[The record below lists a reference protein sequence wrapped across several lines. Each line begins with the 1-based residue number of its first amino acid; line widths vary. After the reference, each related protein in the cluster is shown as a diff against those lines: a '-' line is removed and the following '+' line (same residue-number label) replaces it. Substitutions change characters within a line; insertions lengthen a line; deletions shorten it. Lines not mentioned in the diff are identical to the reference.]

1 MHSRTNMN
9 WIERLWFFVFL
20 FRQTP
25 PVFRWPRPE
34 LRHDWHGRGRW
45 RGRLWPRR
53 RPRPP
58 RRRRRLLGRSLF
70 LRNLLQVSTPAEPS
84 QENMH
89 QDRLES
95 VSTSPRNDNFVA
107 NLSIEMSALG
117 LNVAYLPSASVVG
130 RSWRLF
136 FDTLKMNMC
145 HDNWALPR
153 LILSEVSKHKAWK

>member
-34 LRHDWHGRGRW
+34 LRHDWHGWGRW

-107 NLSIEMSALG
+107 NLSIELSALG